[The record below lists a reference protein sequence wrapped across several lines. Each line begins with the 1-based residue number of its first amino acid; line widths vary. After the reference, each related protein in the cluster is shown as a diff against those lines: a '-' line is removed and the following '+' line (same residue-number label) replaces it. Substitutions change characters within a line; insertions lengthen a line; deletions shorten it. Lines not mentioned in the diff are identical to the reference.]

1 MSIFESE
8 KFGIYW
14 HTSVKENS
22 EIRIQ
27 LLHPVMEKFLGDL
40 KGKITFDAGCGD
52 GFSTKLLSES
62 TTIYAGDINEY
73 LLKTIQ
79 IDEVNFMKLD
89 LNKKIPFEHD
99 FFDVILCSN
108 VLMNLTEETV
118 LNTLKEFRRT
128 LKHTGHIVISIV
140 HPLYNLFANQSK
152 LGHISQYGLHE
163 RVMVN
168 TMKGYD
174 SFEEFRRPLW
184 WYFNMFIQSG
194 FFVSNFEEIFV
205 EQFKGITDKHIQ
217 RMGFPIFAVFKLE

>member
-79 IDEVNFMKLD
+79 IDEVNFMKLA
-89 LNKKIPFEHD
+89 
-99 FFDVILCSN
+99 
-108 VLMNLTEETV
+108 EETV

-152 LGHISQYGLHE
+152 LGHISQY
-163 RVMVN
+163 
-168 TMKGYD
+168 
-174 SFEEFRRPLW
+174 
-184 WYFNMFIQSG
+184 
-194 FFVSNFEEIFV
+194 
-205 EQFKGITDKHIQ
+205 
-217 RMGFPIFAVFKLE
+217 

>member
-118 LNTLKEFRRT
+118 LNKLKE
-128 LKHTGHIVISIV
+128 
-140 HPLYNLFANQSK
+140 